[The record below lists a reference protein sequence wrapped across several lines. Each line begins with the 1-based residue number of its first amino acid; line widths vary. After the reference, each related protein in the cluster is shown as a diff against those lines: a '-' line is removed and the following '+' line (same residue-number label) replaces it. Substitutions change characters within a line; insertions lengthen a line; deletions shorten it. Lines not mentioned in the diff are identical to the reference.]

1 MYMNGRNLPDLNKA
15 DFGNTYSSLS
25 GVDMKAVFAG
35 VGIGTLQAISY
46 SITREKAPIFTM
58 GSPEPRAF
66 ARGKR
71 GIAGSMVFI
80 MFDAHSLLEHF
91 HDLIAK
97 HEGSSSS
104 GNKKHSQYTFV
115 SDKDEIRP
123 PIGAGSDFNANA
135 TYKSAA
141 SAFTNSRPGVIE
153 GLSRNIELPVAGN
166 LDDGW
171 SREKPWY
178 MDQVPAFNIVLSGVN
193 EAGMAARMGL
203 LGLEVMN
210 EGYGVSIDD
219 TASEMQFT
227 YIAKSVSP
235 WTRVL
240 GNKFQNSDEILKG
253 SSSSLSD
260 LADLQR
266 TFGVR

>member
-1 MYMNGRNLPDLNKA
+1 MYFNGKSLPDLNKA
-15 DFGNTYSSLS
+15 DFRNTYSSLS

-91 HDLIAK
+91 HDLISK
-97 HEGSSSS
+97 YES
-104 GNKKHSQYTFV
+104 GGAGKTPHSPYSFV
-115 SDKDEIRP
+115 SDHDEIRP
-123 PIGAGSDFNANA
+123 PLSNGSDFNPNA
-135 TYKSAA
+135 TYKVNQAA
-141 SAFTNSRPGVIE
+141 ANNNPGFTA
-153 GLSRNIELPVAGN
+153 GLSRNIELPVEGD
-166 LDDGW
+166 LDQAW
-171 SREKPWY
+171 SRSRPWY
-178 MDQVPAFNIVLSGVN
+178 MDQVPSFNVVLTGVN
-193 EAGMAARMGL
+193 EEGMAARMGV
-203 LGLEVMN
+203 LGVEVMN

-219 TASEMQFT
+219 TVSEMQFT
-227 YIAKSVSP
+227 YISRSISP

-240 GNKFQNSDEILKG
+240 GNNFQNGEDIIKG
-253 SSSSLSD
+253 SSSQMKD
-260 LADLQR
+260 LADLQKS
-266 TFGVR
+266 FGIK